1 MHTPVSAAP
10 VIDFHVHMLNAEV
23 FEASTNRTVFT
34 GFGATPAKAPRP
46 GAQSLIERMFDPA
59 KVLADMD
66 QRRVDVA
73 VISSSTVL
81 QGSAWAD
88 ADTDLAL
95 CQRCNEQA
103 ADWVAQHPQRF
114 VGSMVLPMQSPERAV
129 V

>member
-1 MHTPVSAAP
+1 MHTHVSAAP

-46 GAQSLIERMFDPA
+46 GAQSLIERMFDPL

-81 QGSAWAD
+81 QGSSWAE

-95 CQRCNEQA
+95 C
-103 ADWVAQHPQRF
+103 
-114 VGSMVLPMQSPERAV
+114 
-129 V
+129 